1 MLVHILILLRI
12 LIPDITLIPCL
23 SFQKQRNLLT
33 LSLSLSLFLFLSF
46 SKSPSW
52 KLNVPHLWVQL
63 PFSSLSL
70 SLSLTTSLSLPLS
83 QTTHYLS
90 SLPLSHTHYLSL
102 NTPLSLPLSHTHY
115 LPFYRSVFLCE
126 GCDETMLRKA
136 NEVKHYF
143 LHSVFRQPQARSFR
157 QTKTLLFQLEN
168 VTTLC
173 ALTFTV
179 TTV

>member
-1 MLVHILILLRI
+1 M
-12 LIPDITLIPCL
+12 
-23 SFQKQRNLLT
+23 FLT
-33 LSLSLSLFLFLSF
+33 FGFNCHFPLSLSLS
-46 SKSPSW
+46 
-52 KLNVPHLWVQL
+52 HY
-63 PFSSLSL
+63 LSL
-70 SLSLTTSLSLPLS
+70 SASISNYSLPLFSASISHSLPLS
-83 QTTHYLS
+83 QYS
-90 SLPLSHTHYLSL
+90 S
-102 NTPLSLPLSHTHY
+102 LSLPLSHTHY

-157 QTKTLLFQLEN
+157 QTKALLFQLEN